1 MALVQAQSAQEV
13 SPPRTLAWFH
23 VPKCSTSIGTTFGH
37 YLKPGLGEDLSMPA
51 CTSDDPCESD
61 VPEIEFER
69 RAGIDQLDSRI
80 VWAKQGNWGDHS
92 KIDEVA
98 WWRFEG
104 QFVGLFRDPLRRAW
118 SAYKWFAEPVNV
130 SEAEYARRIKGTTVR
145 MMSGQRYGLDCNWPQ
160 YPCDAGP
167 DQEPAHLQ
175 VATDRL
181 RGFKFVGLT
190 DEYPL
195 SVCLFHARFGG
206 ECLPS
211 EFENMRPTSAK
222 TGQSHEEQAVA
233 LLGDVVDE
241 EETTFFLSVYDRFCS
256 DLNAFDVTHEACRTK
271 ICPRAREHFDD
282 GPGGAKS
289 CAVGRGA
296 FEAWLRKGG
305 VPPIPSSSAGAA
317 MDSTS

>member
-1 MALVQAQSAQEV
+1 MALVQDQSTPDT
-13 SPPRTLAWFH
+13 SSSRTLAWFH
-23 VPKCSTSIGTTFGH
+23 VPKCSTSIGNTFGH
-37 YLKPGLGEDLSMPA
+37 YLKPELREDVSMPA
-51 CTSDDPCESD
+51 CNRDDPCESN

-69 RAGIDQLDSRI
+69 RVGIDLLDSKS
-80 VWAKQGNWGDHS
+80 VWGKRGNWGDHS
-92 KIDEVA
+92 KIDELA
-98 WWRFEG
+98 WWKYEG
-104 QFVGLFRDPLRRAW
+104 HFAGVFRDPLRRAW
-118 SAYKWFAEPVNV
+118 SAYKWFGEPVNV
-130 SEAEYARRIKGTTVR
+130 NEADYARSIQGTTVR

-167 DQEPAHLQ
+167 EQEPANLK

-222 TGQSHEEQAVA
+222 TGVANEEAAMTV
-233 LLGDVVDE
+233 LGGVVDE
-241 EETTFFLSVYDRFCS
+241 EETTFFMSVYDRFCS
-256 DLNAFDVTHEACRTK
+256 DLSAFDVTHQVCKRT
-271 ICPRAREHFDD
+271 ICPRAQQHFDD

-289 CAVGRGA
+289 CAVGRDA
-296 FEAWLRKGG
+296 FEAWLREGG
-305 VPPIPSSSAGAA
+305 VPPTPSSSASAV
-317 MDSTS
+317 MS